1 MVLLARMLTASL
13 DSSGSISRTDSR
25 LWALPPWGVSICA
38 GGRCGCQ
45 ISVRAQWGGALRVSR
60 GLVVE
65 GVGVQ
70 AAATRG
76 LGFHCQCVYCS
87 CPVRD
92 SEAQNCSHQG
102 NRQ

>member
-1 MVLLARMLTASL
+1 MSLLTPQQ
-13 DSSGSISRTDSR
+13 SRTNGPFGQDV
-25 LWALPPWGVSICA
+25 LIWGYFQGWQPPVGTKVA
-38 GGRCGCQ
+38 H
-45 ISVRAQWGGALRVSR
+45 

-70 AAATRG
+70 AAATCG
-76 LGFHCQCVYCS
+76 LGNHCHCVYYS

>member
-1 MVLLARMLTASL
+1 VWMSDQCQGAV
-13 DSSGSISRTDSR
+13 
-25 LWALPPWGVSICA
+25 
-38 GGRCGCQ
+38 GGCTK
-45 ISVRAQWGGALRVSR
+45 VAR

-70 AAATRG
+70 AAATCG
-76 LGFHCQCVYCS
+76 LRNHCHCVYYS

-92 SEAQNCSHQG
+92 SEVQNCSHQG